1 MFLPIGD
8 HPNPRSI
15 PWVNYLLLAAN
26 VVVWLFVALPLMSAR
41 PDLQDP
47 LLLEYLFELGVR
59 GPVPAHSILEQF
71 KA

>member
-15 PWVNYLLLAAN
+15 PWVNYLLLAAK

-47 LLLEYLFELGVR
+47 LLLD
-59 GPVPAHSILEQF
+59 
-71 KA
+71 